1 MRLIVAAVISVLFTG
16 LVQAKEL
23 TDLYQ
28 AVVPAGQSQSAWQQ
42 QALAQVLVKV
52 AVDPAVVEQAAVKAE
67 LKNAGNYIKKFQ
79 AVSSEQGPALQ
90 VGLDEQ
96 KVQQLLSQQQIAI
109 WGSRR
114 PALVLWL
121 VEQTAQ
127 SRQFMQGAAHPVLM
141 QLQQQAKAIGLPLD
155 LPAATDNFVPPL
167 TQDDVWAGNWLL
179 IEQASLAF
187 NADQTL
193 ILLFDQPT
201 PDQYRLTWQGYEQ
214 GQLMSSELL
223 AANQQQLA
231 NDFLQ
236 SLVQQMASKYAVQLG
251 SQSGLTEL
259 ELEVEGLTNFVDQVK
274 VQQMLAAMLSVK
286 QVTVTERRADVLK
299 FKVQLAADQSAF
311 INALSLERRLA
322 SLQEDQTAVFSA
334 DRTAVQ
340 PTEAAADY
348 GLAGNPAET
357 SVTNPAANTADS
369 ADELFSEMAAEML
382 AETPATPAVSA
393 AVPGVLRY
401 RYSPL

>member
-1 MRLIVAAVISVLFTG
+1 
-16 LVQAKEL
+16 
-23 TDLYQ
+23 
-28 AVVPAGQSQSAWQQ
+28 
-42 QALAQVLVKV
+42 
-52 AVDPAVVEQAAVKAE
+52 
-67 LKNAGNYIKKFQ
+67 
-79 AVSSEQGPALQ
+79 
-90 VGLDEQ
+90 
-96 KVQQLLSQQQIAI
+96 
-109 WGSRR
+109 
-114 PALVLWL
+114 
-121 VEQTAQ
+121 
-127 SRQFMQGAAHPVLM
+127 MQGASHPVLM

-155 LPAATDNFVPPL
+155 LPTATDNFVPPL
-167 TQDDVWAGNWLL
+167 TQDEVWAGNWLL

-214 GQLMSSELL
+214 GQLISSELL

-231 NDFLQ
+231 KDFLQ
-236 SLVQQMASKYAVQLG
+236 SLVQQMASKYSVQLG

-274 VQQMLAAMLSVK
+274 IQQMLAAMLSVK
-286 QVTVTERRADVLK
+286 QVTVAERRADVLK

-311 INALSLERRLA
+311 INALSLERRLV
-322 SLQEDQTAVFSA
+322 SLQANQTAAFSA
-334 DRTAVQ
+334 EPTTVQ
-340 PTEAAADY
+340 PTEAAADPS
-348 GLAGNPAET
+348 LAATTAE
-357 SVTNPAANTADS
+357 NPAANTADS

-393 AVPGVLRY
+393 AVPGALRY

>member
-1 MRLIVAAVISVLFTG
+1 MRLIVAAVVSVLFTG

-52 AVDPAVVEQAAVKAE
+52 AVDPAVVEQAAIKAE

-127 SRQFMQGAAHPVLM
+127 SRQFMQGASHPVLM

-155 LPAATDNFVPPL
+155 LPTATDNFVPPL
-167 TQDDVWAGNWLL
+167 TQDEVWAGNWLL

-214 GQLMSSELL
+214 GQLISSELL
-223 AANQQQLA
+223 APNQQQLA
-231 NDFLQ
+231 KDFLQ
-236 SLVQQMASKYAVQLG
+236 SLVQQMASKYSVQLG

-286 QVTVTERRADVLK
+286 QVTVAERRADVLK

-322 SLQEDQTAVFSA
+322 SLQANQTAAFSA
-334 DRTAVQ
+334 EPTTVQ
-340 PTEAAADY
+340 PTDAAADT
-348 GLAGNPAET
+348 GLAATTAE
-357 SVTNPAANTADS
+357 NPAANSADN

-382 AETPATPAVSA
+382 AETPSTPAVSA
-393 AVPGVLRY
+393 VVPGVLRY
-401 RYSPL
+401 RYSPI